1 MGCRK
6 EKTLEKLIYEHT
18 TLFFADEDAPFIRS
32 AAEAQRI
39 IDSGKCAS
47 FATTLRRAMFLADM
61 TDETKA
67 MATRLLRKAERRE
80 RRHSPKAALRRK
92 AIIASIVA
100 ALISFFTLVPQGRA
114 IAKSVIDWAITFF
127 DTDGGK
133 VAIIEKPNSQKPRQA
148 ISTFEV
154 DSTPPPI
161 DSGVD
166 MNTTDDT
173 EQYEYDSIE
182 EFMQVWG
189 KNPLI
194 LDNSEAKLKS
204 LRYNKDDE
212 IGISSLVSIYD
223 YHGYEFLLIQNWSDT
238 GSDTARFF
246 GENEIFYKTY
256 QDKQMICWSEQRDNM
271 ANGLLLLEDS
281 YVLISIE
288 DLPENWLLFNQLR
301 PYHS

>member
-1 MGCRK
+1 MGDRK
-6 EKTLEKLIYEHT
+6 ELEKFVYEHT
-18 TLFFADEDAPFIRS
+18 ALFFAEEDAPFIRS

-67 MATRLLRKAERRE
+67 MAQRLLRKAERRE
-80 RRHSPKAALRRK
+80 RRHSPKAVLRRK

-127 DTDGGK
+127 DDGVIVVENQENKDPSIVSFSAG
-133 VAIIEKPNSQKPRQA
+133 IGG
-148 ISTFEV
+148 
-154 DSTPPPI
+154 TPPPI
-161 DSGVD
+161 ESGVD
-166 MNTTDDT
+166 VNTESDV

-189 KNPLI
+189 NNPLI
-194 LDNSEAKLKS
+194 LDNPEAKLKS

-212 IGISSLVSIYD
+212 IGLSSLVSIYD
-223 YHGYEFLLIQNWSDT
+223 YHGYEFLLIQDWSDT
-238 GSDTARFF
+238 GYPTA
-246 GENEIFYKTY
+246 
-256 QDKQMICWSEQRDNM
+256 
-271 ANGLLLLEDS
+271 
-281 YVLISIE
+281 
-288 DLPENWLLFNQLR
+288 
-301 PYHS
+301 

>member
-1 MGCRK
+1 MGDRK
-6 EKTLEKLIYEHT
+6 KLEKFVYEHT
-18 TLFFADEDAPFIRS
+18 ALFFAEEDAPFIRS

-47 FATTLRRAMFLADM
+47 FVTTLRRAMFLADM

-67 MATRLLRKAERRE
+67 MAQRLLRKAERRE
-80 RRHSPKAALRRK
+80 RRHSPKAVLRRK

-114 IAKSVIDWAITFF
+114 IAKAVIDWAITFF
-127 DTDGGK
+127 DDGVIVVENQENKDPSIVSFSAG
-133 VAIIEKPNSQKPRQA
+133 IGG
-148 ISTFEV
+148 
-154 DSTPPPI
+154 TPPPI
-161 DSGVD
+161 ESGVD
-166 MNTTDDT
+166 VNTESDV

-194 LDNSEAKLKS
+194 LDNPEVKLKS

-212 IGISSLVSIYD
+212 IGLSSLVSIYD
-223 YHGYEFLLIQNWSDT
+223 YHGYEFLLIQDWSDT
-238 GSDTARFF
+238 GYPTACFP
-246 GENEIFYKTY
+246 GENEIFYKDY
-256 QDKQMICWSEQRDNM
+256 QDKQIICWSEWRDNT
-271 ANGLLLLEDS
+271 ANGLLLLDDS
-281 YVLISIE
+281 QVIIGAE
-288 DLPENWLLFNQLR
+288 DLPELWALFDQLR

>member
-1 MGCRK
+1 MGDRK
-6 EKTLEKLIYEHT
+6 ELEKFVYEHT
-18 TLFFADEDAPFIRS
+18 ALFFAEEDAPFIRS

-67 MATRLLRKAERRE
+67 MAQRLLRKAERRE
-80 RRHSPKAALRRK
+80 RRHSPKAVLRRK

-127 DTDGGK
+127 DDGVIVVENQENKDPSIVSFSAG
-133 VAIIEKPNSQKPRQA
+133 IGG
-148 ISTFEV
+148 
-154 DSTPPPI
+154 TPPPI
-161 DSGVD
+161 ESGVD
-166 MNTTDDT
+166 VNTESDV

-189 KNPLI
+189 NNPLI
-194 LDNSEAKLKS
+194 LDNPEAKLKS

-223 YHGYEFLLIQNWSDT
+223 YHGYEFLLIQDWGDT
-238 GSDTARFF
+238 GYPTAYFP
-246 GENEIFYKTY
+246 GENEIFYKDY
-256 QDKQMICWSEQRDNM
+256 QDKQIICWSEWRDNT

-281 YVLISIE
+281 YVLISAE
-288 DLPENWLLFNQLR
+288 DRSELWALFDQLR

>member
-6 EKTLEKLIYEHT
+6 EKALEKLIYEHT

-127 DTDGGK
+127 DNGI
-133 VAIIEKPNSQKPRQA
+133 AIVENRENKDPSIVEFSA
-148 ISTFEV
+148 EA

-161 DSGVD
+161 ESGVD
-166 MNTTDDT
+166 VNMDDDI
-173 EQYEYDSIE
+173 EHYEYSSIE
-182 EFMQVWG
+182 EFVQAWG

-194 LDNSEAKLKS
+194 LDNPEVTLTS
-204 LRYNKDDE
+204 LCYNKDDE
-212 IGISSLVSIYD
+212 AGISSLVAHYD
-223 YHGYEFLLIQNWSDT
+223 YQGHDFFLLQDWSDT
-238 GSDTARFF
+238 GNPDAFF
-246 GENEIFYKTY
+246 SGENEIFYKDY
-256 QDKQMICWSEQRDNM
+256 QDKQMICFVDTRDNT
-271 ANGLLLLEDS
+271 ANSLLLLDDS
-281 YVLISIE
+281 QIMIISE
-288 DLPENWLLFNQLR
+288 NLPELWALFDQLR

>member
-1 MGCRK
+1 MGDRK
-6 EKTLEKLIYEHT
+6 ELEKFVYEHT
-18 TLFFADEDAPFIRS
+18 ALFFAEEDAPFIRS

-67 MATRLLRKAERRE
+67 MAQRLLRKAERRE
-80 RRHSPKAALRRK
+80 RRHSPKAVLRRK

-114 IAKSVIDWAITFF
+114 IAKSVIDWAIAFF
-127 DTDGGK
+127 DDGVIVVENQENKDPSIVSFSAG
-133 VAIIEKPNSQKPRQA
+133 IGG
-148 ISTFEV
+148 
-154 DSTPPPI
+154 TPPPI
-161 DSGVD
+161 ESGVD
-166 MNTTDDT
+166 VNTESDV

-189 KNPLI
+189 NNPLI
-194 LDNSEAKLKS
+194 LDNPEAKLKS

-223 YHGYEFLLIQNWSDT
+223 YHGYEFLLIQDWGDT
-238 GSDTARFF
+238 GYPTAYFP
-246 GENEIFYKTY
+246 GENEIFYKDY
-256 QDKQMICWSEQRDNM
+256 QDKQIICWSEWRDNT

-281 YVLISIE
+281 YVLISAE
-288 DLPENWLLFNQLR
+288 DRSELWALFDQLR

>member
-6 EKTLEKLIYEHT
+6 EKALERLIYEHT

-67 MATRLLRKAERRE
+67 MAQRLLRKAERKE
-80 RRHSPKAALRRK
+80 RRHSPKAVLRRK

-114 IAKSVIDWAITFF
+114 IAKSVIDWAVTFF
-127 DTDGGK
+127 DNGI
-133 VAIIEKPNSQKPRQA
+133 AIVENRENKDPSIVEFSA
-148 ISTFEV
+148 EA
-154 DSTPPPI
+154 DSTPPSI
-161 DSGVD
+161 ESGVD
-166 MNTTDDT
+166 VNPGDCSA
-173 EQYEYDSIE
+173 EHYEYSSIE
-182 EFMQVWG
+182 EFAQAWG

-194 LDNSEAKLKS
+194 LDNPDAKLKL
-204 LRYNKDDE
+204 LRYNKNNE
-212 IGISSLVSIYD
+212 SGISSLVSIYD
-223 YHGYEFLLIQNWSDT
+223 YQGHEFLLLQDWSST
-238 GSDTARFF
+238 GNPDAFFF
-246 GENEIFYKTY
+246 GENEIFYKDY
-256 QDKQMICWSEQRDNM
+256 EDKQIICYVDTRDNT
-271 ANGLLLLEDS
+271 ANGLLLLDDS
-281 YVLISIE
+281 QIIINSE
-288 DLPENWLLFNQLR
+288 NLPELWTLFDQLR

>member
-127 DTDGGK
+127 DNGI
-133 VAIIEKPNSQKPRQA
+133 AIVENRENKDPSIVEFSA
-148 ISTFEV
+148 EA

-161 DSGVD
+161 ESGVD
-166 MNTTDDT
+166 VNMDDDI
-173 EQYEYDSIE
+173 EHYEYSSIE
-182 EFMQVWG
+182 EFVQAWG

-238 GSDTARFF
+238 GSDTACFF

-256 QDKQMICWSEQRDNM
+256 QDKQMICWSEQRDNT

>member
-80 RRHSPKAALRRK
+80 RRHSPKAVLRRK

-127 DTDGGK
+127 DNGI
-133 VAIIEKPNSQKPRQA
+133 AIVENRENKDPSIVEFSA
-148 ISTFEV
+148 EA

-161 DSGVD
+161 ESGVD
-166 MNTTDDT
+166 VNMDDDI
-173 EQYEYDSIE
+173 EHYEYSSIE
-182 EFMQVWG
+182 EFVQAWG

-194 LDNSEAKLKS
+194 LDNPEVTLTS
-204 LRYNKDDE
+204 LCYNKDDE
-212 IGISSLVSIYD
+212 AGISSLVAHYD
-223 YHGYEFLLIQNWSDT
+223 Y
-238 GSDTARFF
+238 
-246 GENEIFYKTY
+246 
-256 QDKQMICWSEQRDNM
+256 
-271 ANGLLLLEDS
+271 
-281 YVLISIE
+281 
-288 DLPENWLLFNQLR
+288 
-301 PYHS
+301 

>member
-1 MGCRK
+1 MGDRK
-6 EKTLEKLIYEHT
+6 EKELEKLIYEHT

-47 FATTLRRAMFLADM
+47 FAATLRRAMFLADM

-67 MATRLLRKAERRE
+67 MAQRLLRKAERRE

-127 DTDGGK
+127 DDG
-133 VAIIEKPNSQKPRQA
+133 VIIVENRENKDPSIVEFSA
-148 ISTFEV
+148 EA

-161 DSGVD
+161 ESSVD
-166 MNTTDDT
+166 VNPGDCSA
-173 EQYEYDSIE
+173 EHYEYNSIE
-182 EFMQVWG
+182 EFAQAWG

-194 LDNSEAKLKS
+194 LDNPEGTLKT
-204 LRYNKDDE
+204 LHYNKDE
-212 IGISSLVSIYD
+212 GTGISRLVSTYN
-223 YHGYEFLLIQNWSDT
+223 YRGHEFYVIQDWSNT
-238 GSDTARFF
+238 GNDTAYFF
-246 GENEIFYKTY
+246 GENEIFYKDY
-256 QDKQMICWSEQRDNM
+256 QDKQMICCIDTRDDT
-271 ANGLLLLEDS
+271 ANGLLLLDDS
-281 YVLISIE
+281 QVMIISE
-288 DLPENWLLFNQLR
+288 NLPDLWALFDQLQ

>member
-6 EKTLEKLIYEHT
+6 EKALERLIYEHT

-32 AAEAQRI
+32 AAEAQRM

-67 MATRLLRKAERRE
+67 MAQRLLRKAERKE

-127 DTDGGK
+127 DNGIVIVENRENKDPSILFS
-133 VAIIEKPNSQKPRQA
+133 AEA
-148 ISTFEV
+148 

-161 DSGVD
+161 ESGVD
-166 MNTTDDT
+166 VNTVDDT
-173 EQYEYDSIE
+173 EHYYYSSIE
-182 EFMQVWG
+182 EFIEQFG

-194 LDNSEAKLKS
+194 LDNPEARLKS
-204 LRYNKDDE
+204 LRYDKDDE
-212 IGISSLVSIYD
+212 LGISCLIAHYD
-223 YHGYEFLLIQNWSDT
+223 YQGHDFFLLQDWSDT
-238 GSDTARFF
+238 GSPDAFF
-246 GENEIFYKTY
+246 PGENEIFYKDY
-256 QDKQMICWSEQRDNM
+256 QDKQIICWSEWRDNT

-281 YVLISIE
+281 QVIIGAE
-288 DLPENWLLFNQLR
+288 DLPELWALFDQLR

>member
-67 MATRLLRKAERRE
+67 MAQRLLRKAERRE

-127 DTDGGK
+127 DNGI
-133 VAIIEKPNSQKPRQA
+133 AIVENRENKDPSIVEFSA
-148 ISTFEV
+148 EA

-161 DSGVD
+161 ESGVD

-194 LDNSEAKLKS
+194 LDNPEVTLTS
-204 LRYNKDDE
+204 LCYNKDDE
-212 IGISSLVSIYD
+212 AGIASLVAHYD
-223 YHGYEFLLIQNWSDT
+223 YQGHDFFLLQDWSDT
-238 GSDTARFF
+238 GNPDAFF
-246 GENEIFYKTY
+246 SGENEIFYKDY
-256 QDKQMICWSEQRDNM
+256 PDKQMICFVDTRDNT
-271 ANGLLLLEDS
+271 ANSLLLLDDS
-281 YVLISIE
+281 QIMIISE
-288 DLPENWLLFNQLR
+288 NLPELWALFDQLR

>member
-1 MGCRK
+1 MSKRK
-6 EKTLEKLIYEHT
+6 EKELEKFIYEHT
-18 TLFFADEDAPFIRS
+18 ALFSAEDGVPFVRS
-32 AAEAQRI
+32 AAKAQQI

-47 FATTLRRAMFLADM
+47 FATTLRRAMFAAEM
-61 TDETKA
+61 TEETKA
-67 MATRLLRKAERRE
+67 MAQRILEKAERRE

-92 AIIASIVA
+92 AIIAGIAA
-100 ALISFFTLVPQGRA
+100 ALLSFFTLVPQGRA

-161 DSGVD
+161 ESGVD
-166 MNTTDDT
+166 TTAGDDV
-173 EQYEYDSIE
+173 EQYYYNSIE

-194 LDNSEAKLKS
+194 LDNPEAKLKS

-223 YHGYEFLLIQNWSDT
+223 YHGYEFFLIQDWSGTD
-238 GSDTARFF
+238 SDTACFF
-246 GENEIFYKTY
+246 GENEIFYKDY
-256 QDKQMICWSEQRDNM
+256 QDKQTICWPEWRDNT

-281 YVLISIE
+281 YVLISAE
-288 DLPENWLLFNQLR
+288 DLPELWALFDQLR

>member
-1 MGCRK
+1 MGDRK
-6 EKTLEKLIYEHT
+6 ELEKFVYEHT
-18 TLFFADEDAPFIRS
+18 ALFFAEEDAPFIRS

-67 MATRLLRKAERRE
+67 MAQRLLRKAERRE
-80 RRHSPKAALRRK
+80 RRHSPKAVLRRK

-100 ALISFFTLVPQGRA
+100 ALISFFTLVPQGRD
-114 IAKSVIDWAITFF
+114 IAKSVIDWAIAFF
-127 DTDGGK
+127 DDGVIVVENQENKDPSIVSFSAG
-133 VAIIEKPNSQKPRQA
+133 IGG
-148 ISTFEV
+148 
-154 DSTPPPI
+154 TPPPI
-161 DSGVD
+161 ESGVD
-166 MNTTDDT
+166 VNTESDV

-189 KNPLI
+189 NNPLI
-194 LDNSEAKLKS
+194 LDNPEAKLKS

-223 YHGYEFLLIQNWSDT
+223 YHGYEFLLIQDWGDT
-238 GSDTARFF
+238 GYPTAYFP
-246 GENEIFYKTY
+246 GENEIFYKDY
-256 QDKQMICWSEQRDNM
+256 QDKQIICWSEWRDNT

-281 YVLISIE
+281 YVLISAE
-288 DLPENWLLFNQLR
+288 DRSELWALFDQLR

>member
-1 MGCRK
+1 MGDRK
-6 EKTLEKLIYEHT
+6 ELEKFVYEHIA
-18 TLFFADEDAPFIRS
+18 LFFAEEDAPFIRS

-67 MATRLLRKAERRE
+67 MAQRLLRKAERRE
-80 RRHSPKAALRRK
+80 RRHSPKAVLRRK

-114 IAKSVIDWAITFF
+114 IAKAVIDWAITFF
-127 DTDGGK
+127 DDG
-133 VAIIEKPNSQKPRQA
+133 VIVIENQENKDPSIVSFSA
-148 ISTFEV
+148 GIGG
-154 DSTPPPI
+154 TPPPI
-161 DSGVD
+161 ESGVD
-166 MNTTDDT
+166 VNTESDV

-194 LDNSEAKLKS
+194 LDNPEVKLKS

-212 IGISSLVSIYD
+212 IGLSSLVSIYD
-223 YHGYEFLLIQNWSDT
+223 YHGYEFLLIQDWSDT
-238 GSDTARFF
+238 GYPTACFP
-246 GENEIFYKTY
+246 GENEIFYKDY
-256 QDKQMICWSEQRDNM
+256 QDKQIICWSEWRDNT
-271 ANGLLLLEDS
+271 ANGLLLLDDS
-281 YVLISIE
+281 QVIIGAE
-288 DLPENWLLFNQLR
+288 DLPELWALFDQLR

>member
-1 MGCRK
+1 MGDRK
-6 EKTLEKLIYEHT
+6 EKALERLIYEHT

-67 MATRLLRKAERRE
+67 MAQRLLRKAERKE
-80 RRHSPKAALRRK
+80 RRHSPKAVLRRK

-127 DTDGGK
+127 DNGIVIVENRENKDPSIVSFG
-133 VAIIEKPNSQKPRQA
+133 AEA
-148 ISTFEV
+148 

-161 DSGVD
+161 ESGVD
-166 MNTTDDT
+166 VNTVDDT
-173 EQYEYDSIE
+173 EHYYYNSIE
-182 EFMQVWG
+182 EFVQERG

-194 LDNSEAKLKS
+194 LDNPEARLKT
-204 LRYNKDDE
+204 LHYNKDDE
-212 IGISSLVSIYD
+212 IGLSVLVSIYD
-223 YHGYEFLLIQNWSDT
+223 YQGHEFTLIQDWSDT
-238 GSDTARFF
+238 GSPVAYFF
-246 GENEIFYKTY
+246 GENEIFYKDY
-256 QDKQMICWSEQRDNM
+256 QDKQIICCIDTRDDT
-271 ANGLLLLEDS
+271 ANG
-281 YVLISIE
+281 VLILDDSQVIIGSE
-288 DLPENWLLFNQLR
+288 NLPELWALFDQLR

>member
-1 MGCRK
+1 MGDRK
-6 EKTLEKLIYEHT
+6 EKALEKPIYEHT

-67 MATRLLRKAERRE
+67 MAQRLLRKAERKE
-80 RRHSPKAALRRK
+80 RRHSPKAVLRRK

-127 DTDGGK
+127 DDGIVIVENRENKDPSIVSFGTE
-133 VAIIEKPNSQKPRQA
+133 A
-148 ISTFEV
+148 
-154 DSTPPPI
+154 DSTPPPTK
-161 DSGVD
+161 SGADV
-166 MNTTDDT
+166 NTVDDT
-173 EQYEYDSIE
+173 EHYYYSSIE
-182 EFMQVWG
+182 EFIEQFG

-194 LDNSEAKLKS
+194 LDNPEARLKT
-204 LRYNKDDE
+204 LHYTKDDE
-212 IGISSLVSIYD
+212 FGLSKLISIYD
-223 YHGYEFLLIQNWSDT
+223 YQGHEFLLIQNWSNT
-238 GSDTARFF
+238 GSESAYFP
-246 GENEIFYKTY
+246 GENKIFYKNY
-256 QDKQMICWSEQRDNM
+256 QDKQIICWSEPRDNT

-281 YVLISIE
+281 QVIIGAE
-288 DLPENWLLFNQLR
+288 DLPELWALFDQLR

>member
-127 DTDGGK
+127 DNGI
-133 VAIIEKPNSQKPRQA
+133 AIVENRENKDPSIVEFSA
-148 ISTFEV
+148 EA

-161 DSGVD
+161 ESGVD
-166 MNTTDDT
+166 VNMDDDI
-173 EQYEYDSIE
+173 EHYEYSSIE
-182 EFMQVWG
+182 EFVQAWG

-194 LDNSEAKLKS
+194 LDNPEGTLTS
-204 LRYNKDDE
+204 LRYSKDDKS
-212 IGISSLVSIYD
+212 GISSLVSVYD
-223 YHGYEFLLIQNWSDT
+223 YQGHEFLLLQDWSNT
-238 GSDTARFF
+238 GNPNAFFF
-246 GENEIFYKTY
+246 GENEIFYKDY
-256 QDKQMICWSEQRDNM
+256 QDRRIICWSEQRNNT
-271 ANGLLLLEDS
+271 ANGLLLLDDS
-281 YVLISIE
+281 QIIISAE
-288 DLPENWLLFNQLR
+288 DLPELWTLFDQLR